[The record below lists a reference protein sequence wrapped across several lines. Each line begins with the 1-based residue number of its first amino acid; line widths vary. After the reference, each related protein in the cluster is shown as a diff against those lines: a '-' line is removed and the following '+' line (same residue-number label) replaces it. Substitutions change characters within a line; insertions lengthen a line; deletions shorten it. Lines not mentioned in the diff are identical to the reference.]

1 MVPFLRI
8 QRQRVANPVT
18 GWMLMATAELTTEG
32 AKPGA
37 PRLKDVAALAGVS
50 SATVSR
56 ALSGNGLVSA
66 RTRTKVEKAADELG
80 FVMSYHA
87 SSLASGRSRNIGI
100 VLPFVGR
107 WYFSTVLE
115 GAAAALMEA
124 GYDLTLYNFE
134 GDRYRESILS
144 DFLLRKRLDA
154 VVAVALN
161 LDKQET
167 EQLLSTGIPVVGVGG
182 PLAGVSTIS
191 IDEFDAGR
199 RATEHLIG
207 LGHRKVAHV
216 GGENEQDRYFRTS
229 GDRRSGY
236 LQAMKSADLLV
247 NPAWLLTSDY
257 SFNDAY
263 QQAKNLLADPV
274 NRPTAIFSA
283 SDEMAAGV
291 ILAAR
296 DLGLSVPGN
305 LSVIGIDAHPIGQSF
320 GLTTLDQHAHDQ
332 GVHAVE
338 SILDQLAGTSAE
350 PTNNVLPTNFL
361 VRSSTAPPPDQ

>member
-1 MVPFLRI
+1 
-8 QRQRVANPVT
+8 
-18 GWMLMATAELTTEG
+18 MAAPELATDG
-32 AKPGA
+32 VKNSA

-66 RTRTKVEKAADELG
+66 RTRSKVQKAAEELG

-87 SSLASGRSRNIGI
+87 SSLASGRSRNIG
-100 VLPFVGR
+100 VVMPFVGR

-134 GDRYRESILS
+134 GDRYRENVLS
-144 DFLLRKRLDA
+144 NFLLRKRLDA

-161 LDKQET
+161 LDEQET

-182 PLAGVSTIS
+182 PLVGVSTIS
-191 IDEFDAGR
+191 IDEFDAGL
-199 RATEHLIG
+199 RATDHLLG
-207 LGHRKVAHV
+207 LGHRKIAHV

-236 LQAMKSADLLV
+236 LHAMKSAGLPV

-257 SFNDAY
+257 TFNDAY
-263 QQAKNLLADPV
+263 QQAKNLLADPA
-274 NRPTAIFSA
+274 NRPTAVFSA

-296 DLGLSVPGN
+296 DLGISVPGS
-305 LSVIGIDAHPIGQSF
+305 LSVIGIDAHPMGQSF

-332 GVHAVE
+332 GVQAVE
-338 SILDQLAGTSAE
+338 SILDQLAGARSE
-350 PTNNVLPTNFL
+350 PTTNILPTSFL
-361 VRSSTAPPPDQ
+361 VRSSTAPPPE